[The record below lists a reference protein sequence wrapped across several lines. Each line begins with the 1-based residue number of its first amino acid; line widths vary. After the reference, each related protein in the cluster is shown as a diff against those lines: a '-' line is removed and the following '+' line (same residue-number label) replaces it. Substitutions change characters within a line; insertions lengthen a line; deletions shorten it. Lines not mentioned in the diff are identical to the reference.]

1 MIEYKVG
8 INFRECAKIGRSVVG
23 RTPNKCVERRQ
34 YNRGL
39 LGNVRVGC
47 VDIYTEMVT
56 CDVYN
61 ET

>member
-23 RTPNKCVERRQ
+23 KTPNKCVERRQ
-34 YNRGL
+34 YHRGL

-47 VDIYTEMVT
+47 VDIYIQKW
-56 CDVYN
+56 
-61 ET
+61 